1 MDENYKEPLH
11 VGHKINKLS
20 HKIRRKINAKL
31 YKYGLTDVQG
41 KILGYILREGSKRNI
56 YQKDL
61 EEIFEIRRSSITS
74 VISLLERK
82 GYIKRVSV
90 SEDARLKKLELT
102 KEGKKINSEVY
113 ETIIEIED
121 TIKNEFTENELKLFL
136 NFLDR
141 IDNGLKD

>member
-1 MDENYKEPLH
+1 MKDLN
-11 VGHKINKLS
+11 
-20 HKIRRKINAKL
+20 
-31 YKYGLTDVQG
+31 
-41 KILGYILREGSKRNI
+41 KILDYF
-56 YQKDL
+56 KDL

-102 KEGKKINSEVY
+102 EEGKKINSEVY